1 MSKRVLLA
9 VVAGGFLGFVGL
21 AAAPASAQ
29 ATDTVPVAP
38 PTESPT
44 VDQVDRAANGLVRPE
59 RGPGGTG
66 AFRAPEGVG
75 LVRPGALLFASFD
88 ANHDGK
94 VTIAEIEA
102 AAPGV
107 FAVADKNKDG
117 AITGFEQTDWAA
129 SMGGLPDILANPMT
143 FDVDLDNKIS
153 PAEFTGALKRIAGQL
168 APSGEITFA
177 ELVRPLNR
185 NDEKGPPGPGFGLG
199 TLTTRSGG
207 KVSTGHPNIV
217 SDR

>member
-1 MSKRVLLA
+1 MSKRLVLA
-9 VVAGGFLGFVGL
+9 VFAGGFLGFAGL

-38 PTESPT
+38 PIDSPT
-44 VDQVDRAANGLVRPE
+44 VDHVDRAANGLVRG
-59 RGPGGTG
+59 GPGGPG
-66 AFRAPEGVG
+66 GFRTPEGVG
-75 LVRPGALLFASFD
+75 MVSPGALLFASFD

-102 AAPGV
+102 GAAAA

-117 AITGFEQTDWAA
+117 AVTGFEQTDWAA

-153 PAEFTGALKRIAGQL
+153 PSEFAAALKRIAGQL

-185 NDEKGPPGPGFGLG
+185 NDEKGPRGPGPNFG
-199 TLTTRSGG
+199 TLTPRVGG
-207 KVSTGHPNIV
+207 PIPGGHPNVV
-217 SDR
+217 S